1 MGKEKLTN
9 KQKLTQRKFKLTN
22 KFYYW
27 LYYFLDKLFIIK
39 KYRPHIEIV
48 DDINLCK
55 GPCFLIFN
63 HLSRVDHAYCITAAY
78 PRRINIVAG
87 YNEFFRSH
95 LHTVF
100 KLNNVIPKKIY
111 SNDMISIKG
120 MKSIIKQ
127 NGCICLAP
135 EGMSSIYGT
144 NQPIIPG
151 TGHLFKHHNIPVY
164 FLELRGQYLTTT
176 KMCLDERYANT
187 YASLKLMF
195 TPSDLEKLTAQEI
208 EDKINLA
215 FKHDEYDWQKA
226 NPQKWVNKGGMTTN
240 LDTLCYKCPKCG
252 KELTMRVDGTK
263 IWCEACGNEA
273 TVNDYYEFVP
283 SNGSYFPYTPSKWVE
298 WERVETIKEIRNN
311 PNYSFT
317 EEVKLGNIPD
327 YKWLKDKKTTEICGE
342 GTLTV
347 DHSGVHYKGTKD
359 GEEFNFSFDYK
370 TVYSPAIVTDTT
382 HFGWY
387 LDGEWYEFYPKRP
400 GANGKIL
407 VSVEELHRLH
417 VNTWKNFPW
426 NSWMY
431 EDSNNN

>member
-1 MGKEKLTN
+1 MKEKLTN
-9 KQKLTQRKFKLTN
+9 KQKLTQRKFKITN
-22 KFYYW
+22 RFYYW

-39 KYRPHIEIV
+39 KYKPHIEII
-48 DDINLCK
+48 DDINDCK

-63 HLSRVDHAYCITAAY
+63 HLSRVDHAYCLEAAY

-111 SNDMISIKG
+111 SNDLISIKG

-127 NGCICLAP
+127 NGVICMAP

-151 TGHLFKHHNIPVY
+151 TGHLFKHHKIPVY

-187 YASLKLMF
+187 YATLKLMF
-195 TPSDLEKLTAQEI
+195 SSEDLEKLSAQEI

-226 NPQKWVNKGGMTTN
+226 NPQKWKNKGGMATN

-252 KELTMRVDGTK
+252 KELTMRVDNNT
-263 IWCEACGNEA
+263 IWCEACGNKAEI
-273 TVNDYYEFVP
+273 NDYYEFVP
-283 SNGSYFPYTPSKWVE
+283 TENSYFPYTPSKWVE
-298 WERVETIKEIRNN
+298 WERVETIKEIRKN

-317 EEVKLGNIPD
+317 EEVDLGNIPD
-327 YKWLKDKKTTEICGE
+327 YKWLKDKKTTEICGH
-342 GTLTV
+342 GTLII
-347 DHSGVHYKGTKD
+347 DHEGVHYNGTKD
-359 GEEFNFSFDYK
+359 GKEFNFTLDYK
-370 TVYSPAIVTDTT
+370 TVFSPAIVTDTT

-387 LDGEWYEFYPKRP
+387 VDGEWYEFYPKRP
-400 GANGKIL
+400 GSNGKVL

-431 EDSNNN
+431 EETGK